1 MSHHISLYAEWRD
14 KGTNEWHLAGNG
26 PVTLDFKHIIL
37 GDRGCWSENDRFNS
51 FAELDPAS
59 LSPELKEYY
68 KKALSTT
75 PRFVQFR
82 AIDLIEYESRI
93 NEVIERRAQKASTTL
108 VALGMNPSPDEL
120 YEGELSVSDEWR
132 IDDEDTVETAKVK
145 RERQMTLPVNKEL
158 IYDLVAESHEY
169 VIALQNKGLL
179 YAIKESV
186 PDGFDWD
193 TKEVRLVAV
202 S

>member
-68 KKALSTT
+68 KKALSET

-82 AIDLIEYESRI
+82 AIDLIEYETRI
-93 NEVIERRAQKASTTL
+93 NDVIERRAQKASTTL
-108 VALGMNPSPDEL
+108 VALDMNPSPDDL
-120 YEGELSVSDEWR
+120 YEGELSVSDGWR

>member
-1 MSHHISLYAEWRD
+1 MSHHISLYTEWRD

-68 KKALSTT
+68 KKALSET

-93 NEVIERRAQKASTTL
+93 NDVIERRAQKAVL
-108 VALGMNPSPDEL
+108 EIRKKFGRNAILKGMNLE
-120 YEGELSVSDEWR
+120 EGATG
-132 IDDEDTVETAKVK
+132 I
-145 RERQMTLPVNKEL
+145 ERNSQVGG
-158 IYDLVAESHEY
+158 HR
-169 VIALQNKGLL
+169 G
-179 YAIKESV
+179 
-186 PDGFDWD
+186 
-193 TKEVRLVAV
+193 
-202 S
+202 

>member
-1 MSHHISLYAEWRD
+1 MN
-14 KGTNEWHLAGNG
+14 T
-26 PVTLDFKHIIL
+26 
-37 GDRGCWSENDRFNS
+37 
-51 FAELDPAS
+51 
-59 LSPELKEYY
+59 
-68 KKALSTT
+68 
-75 PRFVQFR
+75 R
-82 AIDLIEYESRI
+82 A
-93 NEVIERRAQKASTTL
+93 ASTTL
-108 VALGMNPSPDEL
+108 SNGGRDEL

-132 IDDEDTVETAKVK
+132 IDDEDTAETAKVK

-179 YAIKESV
+179 YAIKESI

-193 TKEVRLVAV
+193 AKEVRLVAV

>member
-1 MSHHISLYAEWRD
+1 MSFHISLYAEWRT

-26 PVTLDFKHIIL
+26 PVTFDFKHIIL

-68 KKALSTT
+68 KKALSST

-93 NEVIERRAQKASTTL
+93 NDMIERRAQKASTTL